1 MNRNSWSLT
10 DSNEL
15 YGVKNWGAPYFF
27 ISDDGNIEVS
37 PTGKGDPRINL
48 KALID
53 DLRRR
58 GIQPPILVRFN
69 DILTARVQY
78 LADAFR
84 ASIAEYD
91 YTAGYQTV
99 MPIKVNQQRHVVEQ
113 LVSQDAPYQL
123 GLEAGSKPELL
134 AAMTLLDNKDDALIV
149 CNGYKDSEYI
159 TTALDAQRLGITT
172 YIVVDRFAEIDLI
185 IKLARSMGVR
195 PNIGIRARL
204 TTKGAGKWEKS
215 SGEKSKFGLSP
226 SELVSCIDH
235 LRRAEMLDTL
245 KMIHFHIGSQ
255 ITAIRSV
262 KDAAREAAHIYCHMR
277 KLGATE
283 LKILDVGGG
292 LAVDYDGS
300 MTNFHSSKNYS
311 VQEYANDIVSTLGD
325 ISSHHGEP
333 HPKIFSESGRALA
346 AHHSVLVFNVLG
358 VHEYLD
364 GRQLELAAPN
374 ESDHM
379 VLHSMW
385 EAFKTVNRRNVQEI
399 FNDVVALKEESTTL
413 FSHGVI
419 DLETRAKVDDLFWIT
434 AHRIEDVVR
443 SLDYVPDDLQGL
455 ERMLGDTFYCN
466 FSVFQSLPD
475 AWAVGQ
481 LFPITPLHRLNEEP
495 TLQGVLADLTCDSD
509 GKVDQF
515 IDLRDV
521 KSSIKLHAPNNEPYY
536 LGAFL
541 VGAYQETLGDL
552 HNLFGDTNAVHV
564 SVRADGSYRL
574 EHVVEGDTVSEVL
587 SYVEYDRADLIKR
600 ARAAAERAVRKGNMT
615 FEESAAFMK
624 RYVEGLDGYTYL
636 EDDES

>member
-1 MNRNSWSLT
+1 MNRNSWTLA
-10 DSNEL
+10 DSNDL
-15 YGVKNWGAPYFF
+15 YGVKHWGAPYFY
-27 ISDDGNIEVS
+27 ISEDGNIEVA
-37 PTGKGDPRINL
+37 PTGNGNPRINL
-48 KALID
+48 KALVD

-69 DILTARVQY
+69 DILSARVQY

-84 ASIAEYD
+84 GSIAAYEYE
-91 YTAGYQTV
+91 AGYQSV

-113 LVSQDAPYQL
+113 LISQDAPYQL

-134 AAMTLLDNKDDALIV
+134 AAMTLLDNRDDALII

-159 TTALDAQRLGITT
+159 TTALDAQRLGILTFV
-172 YIVVDRFAEIDLI
+172 VVDRFAEIDLI
-185 IKLARSMGVR
+185 IKLARDMGVR

-204 TTKGAGKWEKS
+204 TAKGAGKWEKS

-226 SELVSCIDH
+226 SELVTCIEH
-235 LRRAEMLDTL
+235 LRRAEMLDCL
-245 KMIHFHIGSQ
+245 QMIHFHIGSQ

-262 KDAAREAAHIYCHMR
+262 KDATREAAHIYCHMR

-283 LKILDVGGG
+283 LKTIDVGGG

-311 VQEYANDIVSTLGD
+311 VQEYANDIVSILGD
-325 ISSHHGEP
+325 ICNHHEEP
-333 HPKIFSESGRALA
+333 HPRIFSESGRALA

-358 VHEYLD
+358 VHEFLD
-364 GRQLELAAPN
+364 GRQLELSAPC

-443 SLDYVPDDLQGL
+443 SMDYVPDDLQGL

-481 LFPITPLHRLNEEP
+481 LFPISPLHRLQEEP

-521 KSSIKLHAPNNEPYY
+521 KSSIRLHSPNHEPYY

-564 SVRADGSYRL
+564 SVRPDGSYRL

-587 SYVEYDRADLIKR
+587 SYVEYERSDLIKR
-600 ARAAAERAVRKGNMT
+600 ARAAAERAVRKGKMT
-615 FEESAAFMK
+615 FEESGAFMK

>member
-1 MNRNSWSLT
+1 
-10 DSNEL
+10 
-15 YGVKNWGAPYFF
+15 
-27 ISDDGNIEVS
+27 
-37 PTGKGDPRINL
+37 
-48 KALID
+48 
-53 DLRRR
+53 
-58 GIQPPILVRFN
+58 
-69 DILTARVQY
+69 
-78 LADAFR
+78 
-84 ASIAEYD
+84 
-91 YTAGYQTV
+91 
-99 MPIKVNQQRHVVEQ
+99 
-113 LVSQDAPYQL
+113 
-123 GLEAGSKPELL
+123 
-134 AAMTLLDNKDDALIV
+134 MTLLDNKDDALIV

-159 TTALDAQRLGITT
+159 TTALDAQRLGINT

-185 IKLARSMGVR
+185 IKLAGHMGVR

-262 KDAAREAAHIYCHMR
+262 KDATREAAHIYCHMR

-283 LKILDVGGG
+283 LKTIDVGGG

-325 ISSHHGEP
+325 ISQHHGEP
-333 HPKIFSESGRALA
+333 HPRIFSESGRALA

-364 GRQLELAAPN
+364 GRQLELSAPN
-374 ESDHM
+374 ENDHM

-495 TLQGVLADLTCDSD
+495 TLQG
-509 GKVDQF
+509 
-515 IDLRDV
+515 
-521 KSSIKLHAPNNEPYY
+521 SSP
-536 LGAFL
+536 
-541 VGAYQETLGDL
+541 T
-552 HNLFGDTNAVHV
+552 
-564 SVRADGSYRL
+564 
-574 EHVVEGDTVSEVL
+574 
-587 SYVEYDRADLIKR
+587 
-600 ARAAAERAVRKGNMT
+600 
-615 FEESAAFMK
+615 
-624 RYVEGLDGYTYL
+624 
-636 EDDES
+636 

>member
-1 MNRNSWSLT
+1 MSRNSWSLT

-15 YGVKNWGAPYFF
+15 YGVKQWGAPYFF

-78 LADAFR
+78 LANAFR
-84 ASIAEYD
+84 TSIAEYD
-91 YTAGYQTV
+91 YEAGYQTV

-159 TTALDAQRLGITT
+159 TTALDAQRLGINT

-185 IKLARSMGVR
+185 IKLARHIGVR

-226 SELVSCIDH
+226 SELVSCIEH
-235 LRRAEMLDTL
+235 LKRAEMLDTL

-262 KDAAREAAHIYCHMR
+262 KDATREAAHIYCHMR

-283 LKILDVGGG
+283 LKTVDVGGG

-325 ISSHHGEP
+325 ISEHHGEP
-333 HPKIFSESGRALA
+333 HPRIFSESGRALA

-364 GRQLELAAPN
+364 GRQLELSAPN
-374 ESDHM
+374 ENDHM

-495 TLQGVLADLTCDSD
+495 TLQG
-509 GKVDQF
+509 
-515 IDLRDV
+515 
-521 KSSIKLHAPNNEPYY
+521 SSP
-536 LGAFL
+536 
-541 VGAYQETLGDL
+541 T
-552 HNLFGDTNAVHV
+552 
-564 SVRADGSYRL
+564 
-574 EHVVEGDTVSEVL
+574 
-587 SYVEYDRADLIKR
+587 
-600 ARAAAERAVRKGNMT
+600 
-615 FEESAAFMK
+615 
-624 RYVEGLDGYTYL
+624 
-636 EDDES
+636 